1 MTDQEAALV
10 AIAERLEA
18 LQIPYIVIGGMA
30 NAVWGEP
37 RATLDVDVT
46 VWVDDQEIPASPE
59 RLSDLFTI
67 LPEHP
72 ADFIRQTRVLPIET
86 QEGVRIDMIFGM
98 LPFELTAIQRGISR
112 LVAGK
117 PILFCTAEDLILHKI
132 ISHRDQDLQDV
143 RAILRRRGLDL
154 DRDYLE
160 PRIQDLSDAL
170 ERPDIRANYENWL
183 HEGGGK

>member
-10 AIAERLEA
+10 AIAERLET

-46 VWVDDQEIPASPE
+46 VWVDDQEIPAIPE

-67 LPEHP
+67 LPENP
-72 ADFIRQTRVLPIET
+72 VDFIRQTRVLPIET
-86 QEGVRIDMIFGM
+86 HSEVRIDLIFGM

-112 LVAGK
+112 PVAGK
-117 PILFCTAEDLILHKI
+117 PIQFCTAEDLILHKI

-143 RAILRRRGLDL
+143 RAILRRRSSDL

-160 PRIQDLSDAL
+160 PRIRDLSDTL
-170 ERPDIRANYENWL
+170 ERPDIWTNYQNWL
-183 HEGGGK
+183 